1 MSTSIADAKNE
12 EIASFVLSPIDK
24 ISMSLIE
31 GHKLIAAGREAEVFD
46 WSDGL
51 ALRLLR
57 HQVTDHRLEREM
69 AVMATVREMVALA
82 PATNRL
88 IEIDGRPGMILE
100 RIEGPTL
107 LAMLARL
114 PRPLWGGHL
123 TGRIHA
129 RINQLTP
136 PDSLPS
142 LKTWLRPR
150 IQSAPLP
157 APIIDRALAMVEDLP
172 DGNYLLHGDLHPD
185 NILMPATGPIVID
198 WPNASS
204 GPPEADV
211 ARTITILRFGA
222 LPEGFPLAVR
232 LFSSLG
238 RRPLI
243 HAYLREYERIQP
255 LDHSVLNSWLF
266 VRATDRIA
274 EAIPTEQAC
283 LRAFLER
290 AMSNKEQGTRSEE
303 RSIL

>member
-1 MSTSIADAKNE
+1 MNEDSTHCMS
-12 EIASFVLSPIDK
+12 
-24 ISMSLIE
+24 SLD
-31 GHKLIAAGREAEVFD
+31 GHKLIAGGREAEVFD
-46 WSDGL
+46 WADGL

-57 HQVTDHRLEREM
+57 EQNADHRLQREM
-69 AVMATVREMVALA
+69 AVMKTVREMIGLA
-82 PATNRL
+82 PATDRL

-114 PRPLWGGHL
+114 PRPFWGGRL

-136 PDSLPS
+136 PDLLPP
-142 LKTWLRPR
+142 LKMWLRPR
-150 IQSAPLP
+150 IQTAPLP
-157 APIIDRALAMVEDLP
+157 AATINRALAIVDALP
-172 DGNYLLHGDLHPD
+172 AGNYLLHGDLHPA
-185 NILMPATGPIVID
+185 NILMPASGPVVID
-198 WPNASS
+198 WPNAAS

-222 LPEGFPLAVR
+222 LPDDSPLGVR
-232 LFSSLG
+232 LFSTLG

-255 LDHSVLNSWLF
+255 LDRAVLNRWLF

-274 EAIPTEQAC
+274 EAVPEERERILAY
-283 LRAFLER
+283 LEW
-290 AMSNKEQGTRSEE
+290 AMRSRERERGTRSEE
-303 RSIL
+303 RGVL